1 MKIFLGYD
9 RRGEKLALHLAEVL
23 TEMGHEVNIPLDEE
37 ESHKNYPVQA
47 EAVCKNVLKNK
58 DSKGL
63 LVCGTGVG
71 MMMASNRFEKIRAVL
86 AWEPAVA
93 YFAKRHE
100 NANVLVLAGGYKDDK
115 FAVKQSSKPEE
126 ILKVFLETEF
136 EGDRHEVRIKM
147 LDEIAKK

>member
-9 RRGEKLALHLAEVL
+9 RRGEKLALHLAETL
-23 TEMGHEVNIPLDEE
+23 TEQGYEVNIPKDDEE
-37 ESHKNYPVQA
+37 DHKNYPVQA
-47 EAVCKNVLKNK
+47 EAVCNQVLKNK
-58 DSKGL
+58 GSKGL

-93 YFAKRHE
+93 YFARRHE
-100 NANVLVLAGGYKDDK
+100 DANVLVLAGGYKDDK
-115 FAVKQSSKPEE
+115 FAVKQSAKPED
-126 ILKVFLETEF
+126 IVNVFFETEF
-136 EGDRHEVRIKM
+136 EGDRHVARIKM

>member
-37 ESHKNYPVQA
+37 ESHKNDPVQA

-63 LVCGTGVG
+63 LICGTGVG
-71 MMMASNRFEKIRAVL
+71 MMMASKSSFLI
-86 AWEPAVA
+86 
-93 YFAKRHE
+93 
-100 NANVLVLAGGYKDDK
+100 LVKADWKSVSPDWK
-115 FAVKQSSKPEE
+115 ASSLTIVP
-126 ILKVFLETEF
+126 L
-136 EGDRHEVRIKM
+136 
-147 LDEIAKK
+147 